1 MEFPSSFE
9 KVKEKEAKVGNESK
23 EKVRPDAIPQQ
34 IVGNHMHRGRGRGRG
49 RGKNT
54 YLLKV
59 PSERNW
65 SEFVKPKHHRAD
77 EHVGRLP
84 WLPPRKPFF
93 WKTTMCLDLDK
104 NCRFG
109 KHCRYAHSEEELR
122 PKPDD
127 SDPLVKHIMVLENEI
142 EEYKKE
148 LGRVRSELNRIR
160 SNGYHGGLAGNGF
173 HGRSNFGG
181 MNRARGSGK
190 TMIIREIIREVPV
203 EDYYSQ
209 WDELRGGTPG
219 RVRHATPNHNSE
231 YTDSFR
237 PY

>member
-1 MEFPSSFE
+1 MEFTSFE
-9 KVKEKEAKVGNESK
+9 NSEETANKPEEA
-23 EKVRPDAIPQQ
+23 PQPEL
-34 IVGNHMHRGRGRGRG
+34 VTPVTNRGRGRNQNRPGRG
-49 RGKNT
+49 RN
-54 YLLKV
+54 
-59 PSERNW
+59 ERNW
-65 SEFVKPKHHRAD
+65 TEFVKPKHHRAD

-160 SNGYHGGLAGNGF
+160 NGGGAPGFIRQPIHGNHQFAKG
-173 HGRSNFGG
+173 NFGARG
-181 MNRARGSGK
+181 RGSGK

-203 EDYYSQ
+203 EEWYSQ
-209 WDELRGGTPG
+209 YNRRRGTGVHRGGVQVNG
-219 RVRHATPNHNSE
+219 RGRGRHATQVHRNVEFTNN
-231 YTDSFR
+231 FR